1 MGRGELASG
10 LRKFCCKAGLAAVV
24 RPGLQR
30 RSFFCLQV
38 RPPWPPSP
46 CSQRVDIW
54 SCGVLLY
61 VMLVGRYPFSMPGD
75 AALDPVRRIARMME
89 RTMKAEFTFPPEK
102 QLRWAGLPCQLCD
115 HCSPQN
121 RHSHGTAGR
130 ALCVPRTHHFPT
142 GSASAASRLLVQRGC
157 ARPHQP
163 HPGARPL
170 PPPHPAR
177 ARQQRQRQAEQRF
190 CPCPL
195 AGCANGAALTTAC
208 LLHAL
213 PHLPSLAAWPLHR
226 TALPCVLYCRTS
238 RHTHGSLR
246 AWNLAPSAS
255 MMPLWRRAWPT
266 SPPQPCWQR

>member
-1 MGRGELASG
+1 MWQGWGVASSQAACENSAAKLVW
-10 LRKFCCKAGLAAVV
+10 LRLCAPAYSADPFFVCKSA
-24 RPGLQR
+24 RPA
-30 RSFFCLQV
+30 
-38 RPPWPPSP
+38 PPSP

-75 AALDPVRRIARMME
+75 AALDPVRLIARMME

-115 HCSPQN
+115 YCSPQN

-177 ARQQRQRQAEQRF
+177 ARRQRQRQRQAEQRF

-208 LLHAL
+208 LLHAP

-226 TALPCVLYCRTS
+226 TALPCPVYCTAGHPGTPMVHS
-238 RHTHGSLR
+238 GLGT
-246 AWNLAPSAS
+246 
-255 MMPLWRRAWPT
+255 WR
-266 SPPQPCWQR
+266 PQLQ